1 MKKEYTLLERA
12 IIAEYESRRLHKV
25 GERVSYRADFPKQ
38 NKYLNDRWEHRYR
51 TALCTRR
58 AGKSVGECIDSIEIG
73 EQYPNSRIVYGS
85 ITVDSTWSI
94 IYDPIMELDER
105 FKIGIKP
112 KIGDR
117 TFQLQN
123 GSTIKIFGLDASYRQ
138 IRKILG
144 HKLRKATIDEAGSI
158 TMNLEKMVKQSIK
171 PALADLR
178 PYSWL
183 SLIGTPENI
192 PNTYYQ
198 KVTEGLDK
206 DLDWSNHRWT
216 GHDNPFVFKQ
226 WKEEIDEMTTANPL
240 VINAS
245 WFKTHYL
252 GEWCTDDELK
262 IINLSDYNY
271 TDQVPTIKNIN
282 FKYVLGSDLGYN
294 DACSFVVMA
303 YSPYHE
309 NCYIVEAEKD
319 SQMDFTDYAN
329 KIRAIQRRYNIQT
342 IIVDGANKQGIMEV
356 QNRHKIPL
364 IPAEKTD
371 KATYLHLLNDDV
383 KQGKVKILDSG
394 CGELVTEWS
403 SLIWKDEQRDKE
415 DDRCHNHA
423 SDGALY
429 AWRFCLHYVGR
440 KIKEMHSIHTEKGME
455 QYEKDFLERHK
466 REHDEKKKYGYCIQ
480 KAT

>member
-12 IIAEYESRRLHKV
+12 IIAEYESRRLHKI

-73 EQYPNSRIVYGS
+73 EQFPNSRLVYGS

-94 IYDPIMELDER
+94 IYDPIMELDEK
-105 FKIGIKP
+105 FKIGIRP
-112 KIGDR
+112 KVGDR
-117 TFQLQN
+117 VFELKN

-158 TMNLEKMVKQSIK
+158 TMDLEKMVKQSIK

-198 KVTEGLDK
+198 KVTDGKDK

-216 GHDNPFVFKQ
+216 GHDNPFIFKQ

-252 GEWCTDDELK
+252 GEWCTDEELK
-262 IINLSDYNY
+262 IISLSDHNY
-271 TDQVPTIKNIN
+271 VDELPTIEGVHWR
-282 FKYVLGSDLGYN
+282 YVLGSDLGYN
-294 DACSFVVMA
+294 DACAFVVFA
-303 YSPYHE
+303 YSPYHQ
-309 NCYIVEAEKD
+309 NCYIVEAIKD
-319 SQMDFTDYAN
+319 TRMDFTAYAEQV
-329 KIRAIQRRYNIQT
+329 RMIQRKYNIQT

-364 IPAEKTD
+364 INAEKVD
-371 KATYLHLLNDDV
+371 KATHLHLLNDDV
-383 KQGKVKILDSG
+383 KQSKVKLLNG
-394 CGELVTEWS
+394 KCGELITEWN
-403 SLIWKDEQRDKE
+403 SLIWESDNRDTE
-415 DDRCHNHA
+415 DGRCSNHLSDA
-423 SDGALY
+423 SLY
-429 AWRFCLHYVGR
+429 AWRFCLHYVNR
-440 KIKEMHSIHTEKGME
+440 KIEKKKSIHTSEGMKQWEKRFFKKKE
-455 QYEKDFLERHK
+455 EEFK
-466 REHDEKKKYGYCIQ
+466 RKEKYGY
-480 KAT
+480 